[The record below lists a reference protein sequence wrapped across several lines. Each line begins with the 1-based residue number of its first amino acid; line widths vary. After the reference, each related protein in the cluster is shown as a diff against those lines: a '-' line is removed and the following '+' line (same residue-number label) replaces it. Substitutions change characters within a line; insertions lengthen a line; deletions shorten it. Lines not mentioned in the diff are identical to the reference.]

1 MFLSKHIIALSQFEE
16 DLNFYVNGYSYVL
29 KIEKFDNYK
38 TKLKN
43 YENFFRSVYN
53 EGLLDSLSSINLNFK
68 NQVIVQKK

>member
-1 MFLSKHIIALSQFEE
+1 MFLSKHIIALTQFEE

-38 TKLKN
+38 TKFKN